1 MKNNFKVIA
10 FDADDTLWDNEIFF
24 RQTEEQYCELLRAF
38 STPEATMK
46 MLFSVEI
53 NNLEEYGYGTKAFVL
68 SMIETAIKI
77 SDGNV
82 SQSILK
88 QIIEL
93 GKKQINQDV
102 HLLDGVVDLLAYL
115 SQKHY
120 KLIVATK
127 GDLLDQ
133 ERKLKKSG
141 LERYFHHVEVM
152 SNKRVADYR
161 KLIQHLD
168 IQPEDF
174 LMIGNSYKSDI
185 EPVLEL
191 GGYGIHVPYHILWE
205 HEKAEENDEHP
216 NWIKIQNLNE
226 VKDFLRNQTI
236 L

>member
-24 RQTEEQYCELLRAF
+24 RQTEEQFCDLLRDF
-38 STPEATMK
+38 SEPEATMK
-46 MLFSVEI
+46 ELFSIEMK
-53 NNLEEYGYGTKAFVL
+53 NMEDYGYGTKAFVL
-68 SMIETAIKI
+68 SMIETAVRI
-77 SDGNV
+77 SNDKV
-82 SQSILK
+82 PSRILN

-102 HLLDGVVDLLAYL
+102 HLLDGVTELLEHL
-115 SQKHY
+115 SKKHY

-141 LERYFHHVEVM
+141 LENYFHHVEVM
-152 SNKRVADYR
+152 SNKRTADYQ

-168 IQPEDF
+168 IQSEDF

-205 HEKAEENDEHP
+205 HEKAVENEEHP
-216 NWIKIQNLNE
+216 NWLKIQSLKD
-226 VKDFLRNQTI
+226 VKDFLETSSF
-236 L
+236 

>member
-24 RQTEEQYCELLRAF
+24 RQTEEQFCHLLHSF
-38 STPEATMK
+38 SEPEATMK
-46 MLFSVEI
+46 ELFSIEI
-53 NNLEEYGYGTKAFVL
+53 KNLEEYGYGTKAFML

-77 SDGNV
+77 SDSRV
-82 SQSILK
+82 PQDILH

-93 GKKQINQDV
+93 GRKQINQEV
-102 HLLDGVVDLLAYL
+102 NLLDGVTEVLEYL
-115 SQKHY
+115 SKKHY

-141 LERYFHHVEVM
+141 LEKYFHHVEVM
-152 SNKRVADYR
+152 SNKRKPDYQ

-168 IQPEDF
+168 IHPEDF

-191 GGYGIHVPYHILWE
+191 GGYGVHIPYHILWE
-205 HEKAEENDEHP
+205 HEKAEENEEHP
-216 NWIKIQNLNE
+216 HWIKA
-226 VKDFLRNQTI
+226 KDLAELISFL
-236 L
+236 

>member
-24 RQTEEQYCELLRAF
+24 RQTEEQFCDLLEGF

-46 MLFSVEI
+46 ELFAIEI
-53 NNLEEYGYGTKAFVL
+53 KNLEDYGYGTKAFML

-77 SDGNV
+77 SDNHV
-82 SQSILK
+82 PQNILQ

-93 GKKQINQDV
+93 GKKQINQEV
-102 HLLDGVVDLLAYL
+102 HLLEGVIEILDYL

-141 LERYFHHVEVM
+141 LEKYFHHVEVM
-152 SNKRVADYR
+152 SNKRKVDYQ

-205 HEKAEENDEHP
+205 HEKAEENEEHP
-216 NWIKIQNLNE
+216 NWMKAHSLTD
-226 VKDFLRNQTI
+226 VKAFLESVSN
-236 L
+236 

>member
-24 RQTEEQYCELLRAF
+24 RQTEEQFCDLLKSF
-38 STPEATMK
+38 STPEASMK
-46 MLFSVEI
+46 ELFAIEI
-53 NNLEEYGYGTKAFVL
+53 KNMEDYGYGTKAFML

-77 SDGNV
+77 SDNQV
-82 SQSILK
+82 PQNILK

-102 HLLDGVVDLLAYL
+102 RLLDGVTELLDYL

-141 LERYFHHVEVM
+141 LEKYFHHVEVM
-152 SNKRVADYR
+152 SNKRKTDYE

-168 IQPEDF
+168 ILPEDF

-191 GGYGIHVPYHILWE
+191 GGYGVHVPYHILWE
-205 HEKAEENDEHP
+205 HEKAEENEEHP
-216 NWIKIQNLNE
+216 NWIKIQSLKN
-226 VKDFLRNQTI
+226 VKAFLQTQTI

>member
-24 RQTEEQYCELLRAF
+24 RQTEEQFCDLLKSF

-46 MLFSVEI
+46 ELFAIEI
-53 NNLEEYGYGTKAFVL
+53 KNLEDYGYGTKAFML
-68 SMIETAIKI
+68 SMIETAVKI
-77 SDGNV
+77 SDN
-82 SQSILK
+82 QIPLNILK

-93 GKKQINQDV
+93 GKNQINQDV
-102 HLLDGVVDLLAYL
+102 HLLDGVIELLDYL
-115 SQKHY
+115 SLKHY

-141 LERYFHHVEVM
+141 LENYFHHVEVM
-152 SNKRVADYR
+152 SNKRKADYK

-168 IQPEDF
+168 ILPEDF

-191 GGYGIHVPYHILWE
+191 GGYGVHVPYHILWE

-216 NWIKIQNLNE
+216 NWIKAQGLKE
-226 VKDFLRNQTI
+226 LKTFL
-236 L
+236 